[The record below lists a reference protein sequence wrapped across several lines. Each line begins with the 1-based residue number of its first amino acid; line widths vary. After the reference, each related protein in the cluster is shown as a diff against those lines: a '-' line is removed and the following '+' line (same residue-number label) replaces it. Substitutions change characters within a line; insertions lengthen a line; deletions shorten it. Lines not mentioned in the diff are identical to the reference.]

1 MSNELT
7 KYDSQ
12 IKALAQTVETKNDFK
27 KLVNKSPKKEWVK
40 VNKFANNSNYIPIG
54 IVETMM
60 QTLFLDWKVEITGQG
75 TAFNSVWVTVRV
87 HFQDLQ
93 GVWSCH
99 DGIGACELQTKK
111 DSSPAQLENINHG
124 AVMMAFPMAK
134 SYAIKDACEHIGR
147 LFGRDLNRKD
157 VLEYKEM
164 VSISQTNENKER
176 QRILDG
182 IHACRTGIEL
192 ESFRMLAEQ
201 NDLMNEFNE
210 QFNKML

>member
-1 MSNELT
+1 MSDIQ
-7 KYDSQ
+7 KYDREIQ
-12 IKALAQTVETKNDFK
+12 ALALKTDSQDKFK
-27 KLVNKSPKKEWVK
+27 KLVNKTPKKEWVK

-54 IVETMM
+54 IVETLM
-60 QTLFLDWKVEITGQG
+60 QTLFLDWRVEITGQG
-75 TAFNSVWVTVRV
+75 TAFNAVWVSVRV
-87 HFQDLQ
+87 HFQNITSKEWQ
-93 GVWSCH
+93 SH

-111 DSSPAQLENINHG
+111 DSSPADLNNINRG

-164 VSISQTNENKER
+164 VSINQVNDSKER
-176 QRILDG
+176 QRVLDG
-182 IHACRTGIEL
+182 IRVCNTGIEL

-201 NDLMNEFNE
+201 HGLMKEFNE
-210 QFNKML
+210 QFNKMI